1 MRFPNL
7 SRMAL
12 DILSIPAMSAHPER
26 LFSGAKITISD
37 RRCRL
42 GMPTIQA
49 LECLKSW
56 LGLIEAEVDNPEDD
70 EDIENTGDTGDEVRE
85 VEMEGRD

>member
-1 MRFPNL
+1 
-7 SRMAL
+7 MAL
-12 DILSIPAMSAHPER
+12 DILSIPAISASPER
-26 LFSGAKITISD
+26 LFSGVKITISD

-56 LGLIEAEVDNPEDD
+56 LGIIDAKDDDPEDD
-70 EDIENTGDTGDEVRE
+70 DDIGNMVDNEVIE
-85 VEMEGRD
+85 VEIETGAGS

>member
-1 MRFPNL
+1 
-7 SRMAL
+7 MAL
-12 DILSIPAMSAHPER
+12 DILLIPAMSADLER
-26 LFSGAKITISD
+26 LFYGAKITISD

-56 LGLIEAEVDNPEDD
+56 LGIIEATVDDPEEDEEPTNKGDTVVEVMEVD
-70 EDIENTGDTGDEVRE
+70 GGA
-85 VEMEGRD
+85 GG